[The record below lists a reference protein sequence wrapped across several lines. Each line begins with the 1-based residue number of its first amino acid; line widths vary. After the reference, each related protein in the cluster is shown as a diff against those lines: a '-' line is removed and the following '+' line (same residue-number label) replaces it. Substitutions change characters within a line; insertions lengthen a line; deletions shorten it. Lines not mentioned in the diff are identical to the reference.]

1 MRGTDLARLVI
12 LAIGTMVAAGPVQ
25 AQTYDPNFPV
35 CLHVY
40 GPINYYECG
49 YWSLPQC
56 AISASARAAQCVIN
70 PYYAGNAYLD
80 APVRHHR
87 RYRHVY

>member
-1 MRGTDLARLVI
+1 MRVTALASLVI
-12 LAIGTMVAAGPVQ
+12 PVIGIMATAGPVQ

-35 CLHVY
+35 YLHVY

-56 AISASARAAQCVIN
+56 AISASGRAAQCVVN
-70 PYYAGNAYLD
+70 PYFANGYRE
-80 APVRHHR
+80 PSVRRHR
-87 RYRHVY
+87 RDRHVY